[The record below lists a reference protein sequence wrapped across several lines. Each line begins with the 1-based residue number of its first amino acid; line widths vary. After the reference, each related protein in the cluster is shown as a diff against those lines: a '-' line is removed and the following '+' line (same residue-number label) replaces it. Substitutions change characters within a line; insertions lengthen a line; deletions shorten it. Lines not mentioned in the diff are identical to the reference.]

1 MFHGKDRLYGFKWS
15 GSLTVTWITPCHT
28 STLLYQTFQCS
39 CAILPSTSRQSRWT
53 HQHRVQFVWTINRDR
68 PKTYFQKSLI
78 LPPHPI
84 PPPRHPY
91 VARVGRWRVLSSAK
105 WRHTSA
111 CWEDATIADRI
122 WRVSQREAASFWIER
137 WVLAWDK
144 RTYLL
149 LRANCLESGARAK
162 QLPPCFSVRLY
173 RSTWFSLLLAGFRSI
188 TAYFY
193 DLYFV

>member
-1 MFHGKDRLYGFKWS
+1 MKWISDCNLDNTVSHLYFALPDISMFVRHS
-15 GSLTVTWITPCHT
+15 SLHISAVSLDT
-28 STLLYQTFQCS
+28 STQGSVCVDHQQGSPQDLLS
-39 CAILPSTSRQSRWT
+39 KESNSPSPPYTST
-53 HQHRVQFVWTINRDR
+53 
-68 PKTYFQKSLI
+68 
-78 LPPHPI
+78 
-84 PPPRHPY
+84 RHPY

-173 RSTWFSLLLAGFRSI
+173 RSKWFSLLLAGFRSI